1 MAEGNRLRDEVSEV
15 KLRQAEASA
24 RIAAIEQELG
34 ALSSRREELSGRAD
48 RLTADAESNREAIAE
63 LERQA
68 ENTVVDCAEQ
78 GELNEVRAQLEQLD
92 EQKRS
97 RQTLLAELDFTR
109 QDLSKQLSNL
119 SDSKYREEN
128 NLVKVD
134 TDMEVMQTRIA
145 EDYNLDY
152 EGALAFR
159 DESYDVMQSVSEI
172 NRLKKQISGLG
183 YVNVSA
189 IEDYKELKV
198 RYDEMDTQRNDLE
211 AAEDDLKK
219 IISELTVEM
228 LDRFTR
234 GFNEISANFQRV
246 FKELFGGGS
255 AKLVLTDSEDGD
267 PLRAGVDIIAQPPG
281 KKLQSITLLSGGEKA
296 LTAIAILFAIL
307 KMRPMPFCVLDE
319 IEAALDD
326 ANTERLA
333 NYLKKF
339 SEATQFIVITHKK
352 PTMEKADALYGVT
365 MEEKGVSKMVS
376 VKLSEASKMVDTAS

>member
-1 MAEGNRLRDEVSEV
+1 M
-15 KLRQAEASA
+15 
-24 RIAAIEQELG
+24 
-34 ALSSRREELSGRAD
+34 
-48 RLTADAESNREAIAE
+48 
-63 LERQA
+63 
-68 ENTVVDCAEQ
+68 VDCAEQ

-109 QDLSKQLSNL
+109 QDLSNQLSNL

>member
-68 ENTVVDCAEQ
+68 ENTVVDYAEQ